1 MLTDAELETIQSRT
15 NQASPPPWHLR
26 SISVVNN
33 QLRIDGIWDES
44 YDEANFVFITHSRT
58 DIVELLNDIKEY
70 KKQIAE
76 NNRYLALREAE
87 NFILLDELKKLRERL
102 AG

>member
-1 MLTDAELETIQSRT
+1 MLTDQELEDIQSRT
-15 NQASPPPWHLR
+15 NKASPPPWHLH
-26 SISVVNN
+26 SICVVNN
-33 QLRIDGIWDES
+33 KLQIDGVWDES

-58 DIVELLNDIKEY
+58 DIVLLIDDIKEY
-70 KKQIAE
+70 KRQIAE

-87 NFILLDELKKLRERL
+87 NFILLDEIKNLKERL